1 VAEQADIPRHLDR
14 SAVRDLYGLARVD
27 VDRIFERLPVLALE
41 GSRKVY
47 VRREDLEAHLA
58 QRTFAPGKRVR
69 EVA

>member
-1 VAEQADIPRHLDR
+1 MSTDVTTPRHLDR
-14 SAVRDLYGLARVD
+14 AAVRDLYGLSRVD

-47 VRREDLEAHLA
+47 VRRDDLEAYIER
-58 QRTFAPGKRVR
+58 RTFKPGERVR